1 MKKFIKNIK
10 KYLQKLQKI
19 IIKNKEFIKYGICG
33 VITVIINLLLYK
45 LFLNIHIY
53 YIISSLVS
61 YFIAALISYYLNVY
75 VVFQKKI
82 LPLKE
87 ELKRILEYFSV
98 RILSVIVDT
107 LLLIFMVEI
116 VNFDEFYSKP
126 LISVIVIILTFIL
139 NRKIFKKGDKN
150 ERVS

>member
-1 MKKFIKNIK
+1 M
-10 KYLQKLQKI
+10 QKLQKI